1 MARLVKKVVQQNRRS
16 GPESA
21 ASRQENLRGVIDN
34 RDLRLGFL
42 VHDVSRLRR
51 IAFDQLMKPMG
62 VTRSQWW
69 VLAYLSRHDGMMQT
83 ELASL
88 LDVGKVT
95 LGGLVDRLESGGWA
109 ERRPDPSD
117 RRAKRVYLTPAAE
130 KLLMDMRDAEDEMNG
145 RVLRGISAKQRS
157 DLIELLTKI
166 KHNLA
171 DVAAAEA
178 QLKEDDE

>member
-1 MARLVKKVVQQNRRS
+1 MGKPARAVQRRLREEQN
-16 GPESA
+16 A
-21 ASRQENLRGVIDN
+21 AAARQESLKGVIDN

-83 ELASL
+83 ELAAL

-95 LGGLVDRLESGGWA
+95 LGGLVDRLESGKWV

-117 RRAKRVYLTPAAE
+117 RRAKRVYLTPAAQ
-130 KLLMDMRDAEDEMNG
+130 KLLMDMRDAEDQMNA
-145 RVLRGISAKQRS
+145 RILRGISAKQRS
-157 DLIELLTKI
+157 ELIDLLTKI

-171 DVAAAEA
+171 EVAAAEA
-178 QLKEDDE
+178 VASEEEE